1 MKLDSVDIAEL
12 PRDARP
18 RLSTEIEGGG
28 RTVSFRYEGAPQSD
42 RIAFSSSE
50 ELSHEGDAA
59 LLLGL
64 LPAMKLGLPIRV
76 PWEVSPRLV
85 GGLTQAQHVF
95 RYWYSDLEAVAIEA
109 EPGPMSEARGDRV
122 GAFFSGGVDSFYT
135 ALKYGDEITDLIHVT
150 GFDLPLSIH
159 PELHERVRATA
170 REVAAELG
178 KNLIEIR
185 ADLRPFCYEY
195 VPWGLYNGLAL
206 AGIASLL
213 QHRFRA
219 VHLPAGWSFSVIDD
233 GQTPHPLTDPL
244 LSTDLTQIVCS
255 GVETDRIDKIAYLAN
270 SELAMKHLRVC
281 WEVPDG
287 EYNCGACKKCLST
300 MIGLYL
306 AGALGK
312 CETLP
317 DRVGPAEYRHLKVLP
332 GASSVHTEENLRALE
347 ARGGNRPLVRAVRAA
362 MRRGER
368 EERRKDQGS

>member
-1 MKLDSVDIAEL
+1 MKLDSVDITEL
-12 PRDARP
+12 RRDAGP
-18 RLSTEIEGGG
+18 RLTVDIEGGG
-28 RTVSFRYEGAPQSD
+28 RAVAFRYAGAPQSD
-42 RIAFSSSE
+42 RNAFSSSE
-50 ELSHEGDAA
+50 ELGHEGDAA
-59 LLLGL
+59 LILGL

-95 RYWYSDLEAVAIEA
+95 RHWYSDLEAVAIEA
-109 EPGPMSEARGDRV
+109 EPEPMPEARGNRV

-135 ALKYGDEITDLIHVT
+135 ALKYRDEITDLIHVT
-150 GFDLPLSIH
+150 GFDLPLSIY

-185 ADLRPFCYEY
+185 ADIRPFCYEY

-206 AGIASLL
+206 AAIAFLH
-213 QHRFRA
+213 QRRFRA
-219 VHLPAGWSFSVIDD
+219 VHLPAGWSLSVIGD
-233 GQTPHPLTDPL
+233 GQTPHPLVDPL
-244 LSTDLTQIVCS
+244 LSTDLMQIVGS
-255 GVETDRIDKIAYLAN
+255 GVETDRIDKIAYIAD
-270 SELAMKHLRVC
+270 SELAMRQLRVC

-287 EYNCGACKKCLST
+287 AYNCGACKKCLST
-300 MIGLYL
+300 MIGLHL

-317 DRVGPAEYRHLKVLP
+317 DRVDPAQYRRISILP
-332 GASSVHTEENLRALE
+332 GGPSVHAGENLRALE
-347 ARGGNRPLVRAVRAA
+347 ARGGDRRLARALRAA

-368 EERRKDQGS
+368 EARRNDQGR